1 VKITELP
8 FAVLRFQYQL
18 ARIPLQMI
26 EVQVLGRLGEEA
38 PARLMYERSL
48 GRLDMAVGTALGA
61 PDVERRGAALVERS
75 DALARAARLDV
86 AADRAVQEASGEVK
100 DAVDAAAMVREE
112 AAAEKVETVVQARAN
127 AAREKVAAINEAEES
142 VKTAKKRADKLADQR
157 KDAVEAAKRDEQDR
171 ISAVERSVTAVA
183 EAEAEDAQKK
193 RAAAASKLAQADRVE
208 QLADAKKQA
217 GDGDGPD
224 GA

>member
-1 VKITELP
+1 MKITDLP

-26 EVQVLGRLGEEA
+26 EAQVLARLDEEA

-75 DALARAARLDV
+75 DALAGAARLDV

-100 DAVDAAAMVREE
+100 DAIDAAAMVREE
-112 AAAEKVETVVQARAN
+112 AEADKVDTVQQARAK
-127 AAREKVAAINEAEES
+127 AAHEKVAVINEAEES
-142 VKTAKKRADKLADQR
+142 VETAKKQADKLADQR
-157 KDAVEAAKRDEQDR
+157 KDAVEATKREEQDR
-171 ISAVERSVTAVA
+171 ISAVEQSVTAVA

-193 RAAAASKLAQADRVE
+193 RAAAASKLAQADRVK
-208 QLADAKKQA
+208 QLAKAKKAPAKKAPKTQ
-217 GDGDGPD
+217 
-224 GA
+224 

>member
-1 VKITELP
+1 MKITELP

-26 EVQVLGRLGEEA
+26 EAQVLARLDEEA

-100 DAVDAAAMVREE
+100 DAIDAAAMVREVAE
-112 AAAEKVETVVQARAN
+112 ADKVDTVQQARAK
-127 AAREKVAAINEAEES
+127 AAHEKVAAINEAEES
-142 VKTAKKRADKLADQR
+142 VETAKKQADKLADQR
-157 KDAVEAAKRDEQDR
+157 KDAVEATKREEQDR
-171 ISAVERSVTAVA
+171 ISAAEQSVTAVA

-208 QLADAKKQA
+208 QLAEAKKAPAKQA
-217 GDGDGPD
+217 PKTR
-224 GA
+224 